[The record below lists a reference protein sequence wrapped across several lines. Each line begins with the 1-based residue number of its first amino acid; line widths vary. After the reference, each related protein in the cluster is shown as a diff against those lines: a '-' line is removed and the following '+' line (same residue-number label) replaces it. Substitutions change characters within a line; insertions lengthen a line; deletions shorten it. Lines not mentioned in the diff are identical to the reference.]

1 MKYDAHASAL
11 DDAYGM
17 LAELRRELSDTRED
31 KNDRGE
37 LLDLFATC
45 KDSQRAWILLEDY
58 FNKLKLSRKDFP
70 GDDWWKDVVAVKGK
84 KRLEAL
90 SIVFLR
96 TGRQMP
102 SELSEHANLK
112 RFNEIEEPKEK
123 GRCSLNWRTGCS
135 RLRRITSMPRAR
147 PFAPWPRRC
156 LSVPA
161 ATCIG

>member
-1 MKYDAHASAL
+1 MMRTVCWLNCAANFPIPARTKTI
-11 DDAYGM
+11 
-17 LAELRRELSDTRED
+17 E
-31 KNDRGE
+31 K

-90 SIVFLR
+90 SIVFR
-96 TGRQMP
+96 ERRQMP

-112 RFNEIEEPKEK
+112 RFNEIEKAERE
-123 GRCSLNWRTGCS
+123 RAVFTELENWMFPP
-135 RLRRITSMPRAR
+135 RRITSMPRAR